1 MNNRLKGVG
10 GAFDLLSNLIV
21 IVIAIALMWFGS
33 TGGSLDGFVIIIL
46 GVVLFITQLMALI
59 G

>member
-1 MNNRLKGVG
+1 MKNKLKGVG

-21 IVIAIALMWFGS
+21 IVIAIMLMWFGS
-33 TGGSLDGFVIIIL
+33 AGGSLDGFVIIIL